1 MPAEAES
8 AGTESAA
15 AQLPAGP
22 HDPAAA
28 LRAALPELALGE
40 HAFRGETTLI
50 LPAADLPAAAAFL
63 KSAAGL
69 NYNYLSDISA
79 VDYAPV
85 AGEPGFAAFSELEQ
99 AAAERP
105 ARFAV
110 SYHLLSML
118 HARRLRL
125 KVYVEEGESIP
136 TLTTLWPAANWLE
149 REIMDMMGIDFAG
162 HPDKRRLL
170 MPEDWQGH
178 PHRRDYPLGYETV
191 QFSFNAED
199 VQRHKPLARRES

>member
-1 MPAEAES
+1 M
-8 AGTESAA
+8 AA
-15 AQLPAGP
+15 AQLPEGT

-28 LRAALPELALGE
+28 LRAEFPELVLAE
-40 HAFRGETTLI
+40 HEFRGEKTLI
-50 LPAADLPAAAAFL
+50 LAAADWPAVAAFL
-63 KSAAGL
+63 KRGAGL
-69 NYNYLSDISA
+69 HYNYLSDISA

-85 AGEPGFAAFSELEQ
+85 AEEPGFSAFADLAEAAE
-99 AAAERP
+99 ERP

-110 SYHLLSML
+110 CYHLLSMPY
-118 HARRLRL
+118 ARRLRV

-136 TLTTLWPAANWLE
+136 TLTNLWPAANWLE

-170 MPEDWQGH
+170 MPDDWQGH

-199 VQRHKPLARRES
+199 VQRHKPFARREK

>member
-1 MPAEAES
+1 MP
-8 AGTESAA
+8 A
-15 AQLPAGP
+15 AQLPGGRA
-22 HDPAAA
+22 DPAAA
-28 LRAALPELALGE
+28 LRAAFPESPLGE
-40 HAFRGETTLI
+40 YEFGGETTLI
-50 LPAADLPAAAAFL
+50 LAAERLPEAAALLKRGADLT
-63 KSAAGL
+63 
-69 NYNYLSDISA
+69 YNYLSDISA

-85 AGEPGFAAFSELEQ
+85 AGEPGFAALAD
-99 AAAERP
+99 AAEERP

-110 SYHLLSML
+110 CYHLLSMPY
-118 HARRLRL
+118 ARRLRL
-125 KVYVEEGESIP
+125 KIYVEEGESIP
-136 TLTTLWPAANWLE
+136 TLTPLWPAANWLE

-199 VQRHKPLARRES
+199 VQRHKPFARSNT

>member
-1 MPAEAES
+1 MTAEPKF
-8 AGTESAA
+8 A
-15 AQLPAGP
+15 AQLPEGP

-28 LRAALPELALGE
+28 LRAAFPDLEVGE
-40 HAFRGETTLI
+40 HEFRGEATLI
-50 LPAADLPAAAAFL
+50 VAAADLPQVAAFL
-63 KSAAGL
+63 KRSAGM

-79 VDYAPV
+79 VDYAPM
-85 AGEPGFAAFSELEQ
+85 AGEPGFAAFADLAE
-99 AAAERP
+99 AAEERP

-110 SYHLLSML
+110 CYHLLSML

-125 KVYVEEGESIP
+125 KVYVEEGESIA

-149 REIMDMMGIDFAG
+149 REIMDMMGIDFEG

-199 VQRHKPLARRES
+199 VQRHKPLARRDS

>member
-1 MPAEAES
+1 MTAAQVPD
-8 AGTESAA
+8 A
-15 AQLPAGP
+15 AQLPEGH

-28 LRAALPELALGE
+28 LRAEFPELSLAE
-40 HAFRGETTLI
+40 HEFRGELTLI
-50 LPAADLPAAAAFL
+50 IAAADLPAVAAFL
-63 KSAAGL
+63 KRGAGL

-85 AGEPGFAAFSELEQ
+85 AEEPGYTAFADLAE

-110 SYHLLSML
+110 CYHLLSMPN
-118 HARRLRL
+118 ARRLRL

-136 TLTTLWPAANWLE
+136 TLTNLWPAANWLE

-162 HPDKRRLL
+162 HPDRRRLL

-199 VQRHKPLARRES
+199 VQRHKPFARRET